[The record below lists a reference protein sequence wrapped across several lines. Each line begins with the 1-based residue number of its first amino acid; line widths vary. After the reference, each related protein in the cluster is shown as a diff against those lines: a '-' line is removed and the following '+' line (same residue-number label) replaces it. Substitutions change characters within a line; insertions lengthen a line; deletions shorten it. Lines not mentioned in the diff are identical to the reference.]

1 MYFYNGN
8 NYRASTDHLAQ
19 AALMF
24 FLPQFANVKAYRK
37 EFDRITDN
45 LMRDELEAFRIAQDV
60 FSKRKEKG
68 RRTYMLVIMPP
79 QYQNHIQLPY
89 FSLGKNGKPDK
100 DLFTLPSKRFLRE
113 RVQWIGEVGTGGT
126 YVATKTALE
135 KFSEE
140 LEQLPPENR
149 IPVSTV
155 LTNTLPRLKEYSDG
169 TPHFS
174 LLGHQAILREI
185 LRVLVVVSKDG
196 RSRETLADMLNRIN
210 EEELSS
216 REKHSQKLHKGSVAD
231 TSVNQLGE
239 SSRRQ

>member
-1 MYFYNGN
+1 MDW
-8 NYRASTDHLAQ
+8 RSRH
-19 AALMF
+19 
-24 FLPQFANVKAYRK
+24 
-37 EFDRITDN
+37 
-45 LMRDELEAFRIAQDV
+45 
-60 FSKRKEKG
+60 
-68 RRTYMLVIMPP
+68 RR
-79 QYQNHIQLPY
+79 
-89 FSLGKNGKPDK
+89 
-100 DLFTLPSKRFLRE
+100 DLFSDKNRLGEILR
-113 RVQWIGEVGTGGT
+113 RVGAIASRGPDS
-126 YVATKTALE
+126 
-135 KFSEE
+135 SEY
-140 LEQLPPENR
+140 
-149 IPVSTV
+149 V
-155 LTNTLPRLKEYSDG
+155 LTNKLPRLKEYSDG